1 MSTPFLLV
9 AASVLRDNPLANS
22 WLLVVSAQ
30 IRMGYMRRA
39 VTLEGELIG
48 AHVGGP
54 PHPPRPPGVGGSD
67 CAPDTCLPAAQANL
81 DLHDIGLR
89 PRELLEQGRP
99 LQRCSPVGRP
109 PVGCPAPSP
118 SDAALMHAAGMF
130 PCHAARCNLLSRYAA
145 PEAPDGSAA
154 ERTRPYLLRRT
165 QGAPMETDC
174 PPAMAPCFN
183 ISHVID
189 EHSPLYGKSLQDMQA
204 RARAGPCRLLR
215 SLPLS

>member
-54 PHPPRPPGVGGSD
+54 PHPPTPPRGGGTDS
-67 CAPDTCLPAAQANL
+67 APDTCLPAAQANL

-109 PVGCPAPSP
+109 APSHLMPAPPPP
-118 SDAALMHAAGMF
+118 SCCLA
-130 PCHAARCNLLSRYAA
+130 
-145 PEAPDGSAA
+145 
-154 ERTRPYLLRRT
+154 
-165 QGAPMETDC
+165 
-174 PPAMAPCFN
+174 
-183 ISHVID
+183 
-189 EHSPLYGKSLQDMQA
+189 
-204 RARAGPCRLLR
+204 
-215 SLPLS
+215 